1 MSSRSLTALQ
11 QIDEADLN
19 ALDAFL
25 PSDATERKT
34 LAEIILE
41 KLQDA
46 EETTEEQSV
55 TQKVHFDSAAKSTRG
70 LFELLILGKPLI
82 RVRPLKVARSYH
94 RAGPEGG
101 RGVHQVSEP
110 FETLAAL

>member
-1 MSSRSLTALQ
+1 
-11 QIDEADLN
+11 LN

-46 EETTEEQSV
+46 EDNAEEQQV
-55 TQKVHFDSAAKSTRG
+55 TQKVQFEPTIKSARG
-70 LFELLILGKPLI
+70 MPESLKPGKPFMGI
-82 RVRPLKVARSYH
+82 RSLKTA
-94 RAGPEGG
+94 
-101 RGVHQVSEP
+101 
-110 FETLAAL
+110 

>member
-1 MSSRSLTALQ
+1 VSSRSLTALQ

-46 EETTEEQSV
+46 EDTTEEQSV
-55 TQKVHFDSAAKSTRG
+55 TQRVKFDSTIKSTRG
-70 LFELLILGKPLI
+70 
-82 RVRPLKVARSYH
+82 
-94 RAGPEGG
+94 
-101 RGVHQVSEP
+101 
-110 FETLAAL
+110 T